1 MVHVLVFILIQ
12 TNVEISQLDIATCGF
27 IKINKIIQVE
37 MTLNLYHNFG
47 SQNHVFCYNG
57 ITRA

>member
-1 MVHVLVFILIQ
+1 MLKLVKL
-12 TNVEISQLDIATCGF
+12 NIATFGF
-27 IKINKIIQVE
+27 IKINKISQVE

-57 ITRA
+57 IIRA